1 MDEIVE
7 EIIQCE
13 LNEIKNRDFPLNKRC
28 GLVVYINNVK
38 YEFLINLKD
47 SEQLLVLG
55 SGARYGTQT
64 IEQKHRPYFN
74 RFTWDFDTSTLNYN
88 DPTTYLNDEIVCGWG
103 VGTKEDFYLENISI
117 IINEVAKNIGITPEN
132 MVFYGSS
139 AGGFMSIMLS
149 TMIKRSIAI
158 AEIPQLDL
166 TDYYPIHWNRIK
178 KYCFGDIGEEE
189 IKSKYYN
196 RISVVEQIKKEK
208 YIPNAYLILDC
219 SCQEDY
225 VNMYLPFFNILNQLP
240 YENKNHI
247 RIRIDGKHQGHHVLD
262 KESAMELVKNVFKLH
277 YENVEEYQNKN
288 DVNLSKLESHEA
300 KLKSQEM
307 KTIHLQKKNE
317 ELEKLKEDN
326 RKLKE
331 DNEKLLKF
339 KNDVLT
345 SNTWKYSEFLRKI
358 KRKTK

>member
-1 MDEIVE
+1 MDDIVE

-13 LNEIKNRDFPLNKRC
+13 LDEIKNQDFPLNKRC
-28 GLVVYINNVK
+28 GLIVYINNVK
-38 YEFLINLKD
+38 YEFLLNLKK

-64 IEQKHRPYFN
+64 LEQKHRPYFN
-74 RFTWDFDTSTLNYN
+74 RFTWDFEMSTLNYN

-103 VGTKEDFYLENISI
+103 VGTKEDFYLENISLI
-117 IINEVAKNIGITPEN
+117 ISEIAKNIGITPEN

-149 TMIKRSIAI
+149 TMIKKSIAI

-166 TDYYPIHWNRIK
+166 TDYYPVHWNRIK
-178 KYCFGDIGEEE
+178 KYSFDNISEEE
-189 IKSKYYN
+189 IKEKYYH
-196 RISVVEQIKKEK
+196 RISVIEQIKKEN
-208 YIPNAYLILDC
+208 YIPDIYLIFDC

-225 VNMYLPFFNILNQLP
+225 MNMYIPFFNSLNQLP
-240 YENKNHI
+240 YENDNHI

-262 KESAMELVKNVFKLH
+262 KESAMNLVENVFKLH
-277 YENVEEYQNKN
+277 YANIEDYKNELNVKC
-288 DVNLSKLESHEA
+288 SKIE
-300 KLKSQEM
+300 SQE
-307 KTIHLQKKNE
+307 TIINQLREKNNK
-317 ELEKLKEDN
+317 LEKLKEDN
-326 RKLKE
+326 K
-331 DNEKLLKF
+331 NLLKF
-339 KNDVLT
+339 KHDVLN